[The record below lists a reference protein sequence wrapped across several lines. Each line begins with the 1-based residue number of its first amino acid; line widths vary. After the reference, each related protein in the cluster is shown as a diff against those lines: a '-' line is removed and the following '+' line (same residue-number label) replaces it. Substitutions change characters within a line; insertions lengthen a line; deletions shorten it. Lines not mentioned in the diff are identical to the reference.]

1 MFLILYLSFQNTMN
15 TVSQCK
21 GQTCLKSLFDLCIEL
36 VAESLDLVESFCGF
50 PSLIGEKIFKTAVE
64 YDVFSD
70 YSKSSVAL
78 ELFTEAFGAEIVSS
92 LNLSQQHL
100 GLNFFL
106 EQFLLFSELV
116 EIDLSFCGL
125 GDHHEILAHI
135 ATMRRYISCA
145 DPESFVRG
153 GPTLQL
159 FFLMRGSKYHYK
171 RATIGPPGI
180 QCFPGVLMMA

>member
-1 MFLILYLSFQNTMN
+1 MFLNLYLSFQNTMN
-15 TVSQCK
+15 TLSQCK
-21 GQTCLKSLFDLCIEL
+21 GQTCFKSLFDLCIEL
-36 VAESLDLVESFCGF
+36 VAESLDLVEGFCGF

-64 YDVFSD
+64 YDTFSD
-70 YSKSSVAL
+70 YSKSRVAL

-92 LNLSQQHL
+92 LNLSRQHL

-135 ATMRRYISCA
+135 ATMRRYI
-145 DPESFVRG
+145 FHVR
-153 GPTLQL
+153 
-159 FFLMRGSKYHYK
+159 
-171 RATIGPPGI
+171 I
-180 QCFPGVLMMA
+180 QKVLSE